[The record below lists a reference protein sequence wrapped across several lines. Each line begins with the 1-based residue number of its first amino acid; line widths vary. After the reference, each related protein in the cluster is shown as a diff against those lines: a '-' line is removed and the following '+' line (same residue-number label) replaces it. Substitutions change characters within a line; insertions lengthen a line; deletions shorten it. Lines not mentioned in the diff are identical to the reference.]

1 MSIFPND
8 NSIQLNYIPT
18 LSYSYKTKNTPDITF
33 NGSSGIYNESIN
45 NIKIFTNNTD
55 ALTIDSN
62 QCLYG
67 NATGLTHLQY
77 TNIDGKPTNFQS
89 DWSSTIINKPTNFQS
104 DWSSTIINKPDL
116 TVYALTTNLNNLSTN
131 SILNISNLNATS
143 TTLLGY
149 INALTNPTTLKVN
162 NLNVSQTSVFNGATT

>member
-33 NGSSGIYNESIN
+33 NGSSGIYNGSIN

-89 DWSSTIINKPTNFQS
+89 DWNNTIINKPTNFQS

-131 SILNISNLNATS
+131 SILSITNLNNTS
-143 TTLLGY
+143 TTL
-149 INALTNPTTLKVN
+149 ITN
-162 NLNVSQTSVFNGATT
+162 

>member
-1 MSIFPND
+1 MYIFIIKILSFYQD

-33 NGSSGIYNESIN
+33 NGSSGIYNGSIN

-77 TNIDGKPTNFQS
+77 TNID
-89 DWSSTIINKPTNFQS
+89 NKYLPLF
-104 DWSSTIINKPDL
+104 
-116 TVYALTTNLNNLSTN
+116 
-131 SILNISNLNATS
+131 
-143 TTLLGY
+143 
-149 INALTNPTTLKVN
+149 
-162 NLNVSQTSVFNGATT
+162 